1 MQSQDCVILFCNE
14 ITEEVLF
21 CNEITEE
28 VLFCN
33 EIPEGVIF
41 YNKITQKLLSNKI
54 CQKYSLRWNLPTNIV
69 LQWKCHPITTPECT
83 LDERQVCSP
92 HPSSQREA
100 KAWTSKH
107 LYRSFEVQAVSQ
119 SFLKLLE
126 TFQTQIAF
134 PSVSF
139 FTFLQRSFT
148 KNSILCSAH
157 KKSTAKKTML
167 NSINLMAIW
176 MINYHE

>member
-1 MQSQDCVILFCNE
+1 MQSQDCVI
-14 ITEEVLF
+14 LF

-69 LQWKCHPITTPECT
+69 LQWTCHPITTPECT
-83 LDERQVCSP
+83 LDERKVCSP
-92 HPSSQREA
+92 DPSSQREA
-100 KAWTSKH
+100 KTSKH
-107 LYRSFEVQAVSQ
+107 LYRCFEVQAVSQ

-139 FTFLQRSFT
+139 FTFL
-148 KNSILCSAH
+148 
-157 KKSTAKKTML
+157 
-167 NSINLMAIW
+167 
-176 MINYHE
+176 

>member
-21 CNEITEE
+21 CNEITKE

-41 YNKITQKLLSNKI
+41 YNKITQKLLCNQI

-92 HPSSQREA
+92 HPSSHSLQNIC
-100 KAWTSKH
+100 TD
-107 LYRSFEVQAVSQ
+107 V
-119 SFLKLLE
+119 LK
-126 TFQTQIAF
+126 FRQ
-134 PSVSF
+134 
-139 FTFLQRSFT
+139 
-148 KNSILCSAH
+148 
-157 KKSTAKKTML
+157 
-167 NSINLMAIW
+167 
-176 MINYHE
+176 